1 MRTRPFTDI
10 DLNRSVGNLLRLG
23 VLLSVI
29 TSLIGFIKLFMEGF
43 VMPKKYK
50 LLEMG
55 SSSEKVWGQFWAS
68 LMKGEG
74 MAIIQLGILFLIF
87 TPLVRIIFALIGY
100 LKEKDYVYVVIS
112 LIVLAIMAVSFF
124 TGYAH

>member
-1 MRTRPFTDI
+1 MRTKQFTDV

-23 VLLSVI
+23 VILSVI
-29 TSLIGFIKLFMEGF
+29 TSLIGFIKLFTEGF
-43 VMPKKYK
+43 RMPKKYN

-55 SSSEKVWGQFWAS
+55 DSSEKVWGSFWDS
-68 LMKGEG
+68 LGKGEG
-74 MAIIQLGILFLIF
+74 MAIIQLGILLLIF

-100 LKEKDYVYVVIS
+100 LKEKDYTYVIIS
-112 LIVLAIMAVSFF
+112 MIVLTIMIVSFL

>member
-1 MRTRPFTDI
+1 MRKNFTDV

-23 VLLSVI
+23 VILSVI
-29 TSLIGFIKLFMEGF
+29 TSLIGFIKLFTEGF
-43 VMPKKYK
+43 KMPKKYTS
-50 LLEMG
+50 LDMG
-55 SSSEKVWGQFWAS
+55 SSSEKVWGMFWNS
-68 LMKGEG
+68 LCKGEG
-74 MAIIQLGILFLIF
+74 MAIIQLGILLLIF

-112 LIVLAIMAVSFF
+112 SIVLAIMAVSFF

>member
-1 MRTRPFTDI
+1 MRKNFTDV

-23 VLLSVI
+23 VILSVA

-43 VMPKKYK
+43 KMPKKYTS
-50 LLEMG
+50 LDMG
-55 SSSEKVWGQFWAS
+55 SSSEKVWSMFWNS
-68 LMKGEG
+68 LCKGEG
-74 MAIIQLGILFLIF
+74 MAIIQLGILLLIF

-100 LKEKDYVYVVIS
+100 LKEKDYLYVVIS
-112 LIVLAIMAVSFF
+112 SIVLAIMAVSFF

>member
-1 MRTRPFTDI
+1 MRTRPFTDV

-23 VLLSVI
+23 VILSVV
-29 TSLIGFIKLFMEGF
+29 TSLIGFIKLFTEGF
-43 VMPKKYK
+43 KMPNKYN

-55 SSSEKVWGQFWAS
+55 DSSEKVWGTFWNS

-74 MAIIQLGILFLIF
+74 MAIIQLGILLLIL

-100 LKEKDYVYVVIS
+100 LKEKDYTYVVIS
-112 LIVLAIMAVSFF
+112 MIVLTIMVVSFL